1 MTYKVS
7 GDVYALIGDMG
18 FASTISDIQW
28 SLSLRGHTVL
38 TPLPSA
44 YLKTDEKVNDSVLSM
59 TYPLGY
65 MRILLSN
72 IVFMINKDEYISEQ
86 MLKEYVFAKAIG
98 KPIKYYDR
106 TKVHLIPNAYSNFD
120 ITGEDVIAML
130 TTISAY
136 HQSLQDVYNRAKGT
150 DIKVSSL
157 WMCVDSSDGCATTL
171 NVEDEE
177 SIIGFLQGNDKF
189 IPTSLK
195 IGRYDNVLHYECYE

>member
-7 GDVYALIGDMG
+7 GDVYALIGDTG

-44 YLKTDEKVNDSVLSM
+44 YLETDGKVNDSILSM

-72 IVFMINKDEYISEQ
+72 IVFMINKDEHISEQ

-136 HQSLQDVYNRAKGT
+136 HQSLMDVHNKAKGT
-150 DIKVSSL
+150 DFKVTP
-157 WMCVDSSDGCATTL
+157 WTCVDSADENVTTL
-171 NVEDEE
+171 YIEDEE
-177 SIIGFLQGNDKF
+177 SVISFLQGNDKF

-195 IGRYDNVLHYECYE
+195 IDLHDHVMEYECYA